1 MRIFHGPAQLPFREL
16 QKSVP
21 RDPLESSAAAKRS
34 GANKNPDSN
43 WTKNWKFPINIY
55 IYIVGFKINSSNWG
69 FKRRKRSKG
78 DLTKITIHVIML
90 QPMIDGNSC

>member
-1 MRIFHGPAQLPFREL
+1 VQTKIRIQTGQKTGNIQL
-16 QKSVP
+16 
-21 RDPLESSAAAKRS
+21 
-34 GANKNPDSN
+34 
-43 WTKNWKFPINIY
+43 IY